1 MNTIQINKLNAI
13 LIVAHPLLQY
23 GLCPYL
29 KQVFDNQSID
39 SLCYVAATTT
49 SIAPV
54 VIGAASFT
62 VATYQIDKVAFL
74 KKTMPIWTD
83 KLLPA
88 SLALFAAQGALKG
101 TDIPTATFSVALA
114 KSVVE
119 LLAASAVCDY
129 SEATTQM
136 AKLAIA
142 MSTTASINSLF
153 YMGMEGSFENHHKAA
168 DYALGFAVSRPLYQ
182 IAQSNDTPKFLAS
195 ALYFMAP
202 VARGA
207 VIGAINLGSVLVP
220 GAKIGITSN
229 MVDGL
234 AISSGAFVAQ
244 HIAGP
249 ALTIGACL
257 ATAAIYKNQEA
268 ISGLLGA
275 NTTDVSVDDEL

>member
-13 LIVAHPLLQY
+13 LVVAHPLLQY

-29 KQVFDNQSID
+29 NKVFDNQSID
-39 SLCYVAATTT
+39 SLCYVTATTT

-62 VATYQIDKVAFL
+62 VAAYQIDKVAFL
-74 KKTMPIWTD
+74 KKTLPIWTG

-88 SLALFAAQGALKG
+88 SLALFAAQGAVKG
-101 TDIPTATFSVALA
+101 TDIPTATFGVALA

-142 MSTTASINSLF
+142 MSTTASVNSLF
-153 YMGMEGSFENHHKAA
+153 YMSMEGSLENHHKAA

-182 IAQSNDTPKFLAS
+182 IAQSGDTPKFLAS
-195 ALYFMAP
+195 TLYFAAP
-202 VARGA
+202 IARGA
-207 VIGAINLGSVLVP
+207 VVGAIDLGSVLVP
-220 GAKIGITSN
+220 GAKIGIASN

-234 AISSGAFVAQ
+234 AISSGAFAAQ
-244 HIAGP
+244 HLIGAP
-249 ALTIGACL
+249 LTIGACL
-257 ATAAIYKNQEA
+257 VTAAIYKNQDA
-268 ISGLLGA
+268 ISGLLGS
-275 NTTDVSVDDEL
+275 NTPDPSMDDEF